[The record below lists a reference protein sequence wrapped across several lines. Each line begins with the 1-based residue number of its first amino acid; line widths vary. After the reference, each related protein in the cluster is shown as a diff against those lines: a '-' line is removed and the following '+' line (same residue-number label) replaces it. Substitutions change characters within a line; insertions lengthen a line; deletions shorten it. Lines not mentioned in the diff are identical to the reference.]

1 MDTLNKHAPL
11 KKKVIGTH
19 YGSYVTKSLWKVIMK
34 RSNSQKIYFLKKD
47 AWIIKKVQETEKLL
61 Q

>member
-11 KKKVIGTH
+11 KKKVIGAH
-19 YGSYVTKSLWKVIMK
+19 HGSYVTKSLWKVIMK
-34 RSNSQKIYFLKKD
+34 PSKLQKIYFLKKD
-47 AWIIKKVQETEKLL
+47 AWTIKKVQETERLL